1 MAKNEERR
9 RHKRAFFTLEDK
21 IPITIIRTGEQRKTI
36 TGNILSISQ
45 GGISVVVKRH
55 EVGPI
60 KEGDRI
66 VIFSA
71 CLPDPVGTL
80 TDIETFICYLIDYNS
95 SAMVAMGCCFMDIPD
110 SLASKIKRLVTRK
123 SKILDK

>member
-1 MAKNEERR
+1 MAQNTERR
-9 RHKRAFFTLEDK
+9 RHKRAFFTLQDK
-21 IPITIIRTGEQRKTI
+21 IPVTIIRTGEQRKTI
-36 TGNILSISQ
+36 TGNILSISS

-66 VIFSA
+66 VVFSA

-80 TDIETFICYLIDYNS
+80 TDIETYICYLIDYNS
-95 SAMVAMGCCFMDIPD
+95 SAMVAMGCCFLDISD
-110 SLASKIKRLVTRK
+110 SLRDNIQRLVKAK